1 MKEILVAVITA
12 VGVVLGQWMVNRKT
26 QAKREQK
33 LDDKIDL
40 LTKKVDEHNGYA
52 KLFAD
57 MTTEIKVMAQ
67 DIKYIKEGRFSN
79 DNAK

>member
-12 VGVVLGQWMVNRKT
+12 VGVVLGQWIVNRKT

-52 KLFAD
+52 KLYSE
-57 MTTEIKVMAQ
+57 MTTEIKIMAQ
-67 DIKYIKEGRFSN
+67 DIKYIKEGRF
-79 DNAK
+79 DK